1 MSISIG
7 IGSEM
12 TSKVSH
18 CTLEY
23 MWNYLETYILGSLG
37 SFSSSETE
45 MRVLAGQV
53 PVYGFGQSTLKC
65 RELGILADSQFDQCP
80 EGDLR

>member
-18 CTLEY
+18 CTLEE
-23 MWNYLETYILGSLG
+23 MVKYLETYILGSLG

-80 EGDLR
+80 KDDLR